1 MRLTDHDA
9 SFLYTE
15 TASGPMHGATIALLE
30 GEASFESIYAHID
43 SRLHLIPRYRQR
55 LAYVPM
61 NLAHPKWV
69 DDPDFDLANHVIAH
83 RLVGDSAAVLTM
95 DDAIAASMEL
105 LKPVLP
111 RDKPLWKTYVIE
123 GVPGTTVLLQL
134 GHHAMVDGA
143 SGIDVS
149 MALYDLQPD
158 APTPEPAAV
167 SWSPKPLP
175 SQIELATEAAQE
187 NAQKV
192 LGMKLP
198 GPSSWNEERR
208 DLLWRATESMTRF
221 VAEPVIT
228 APWNAGVVGPQ
239 RQLSWRKY
247 SFSDFRLIRRALGG
261 TINDVVLALVSESA
275 ARYLQHHGETVK
287 GGRLRLMCPVNVRR
301 EDEHG
306 ALGNRVSG
314 IFPIVSASS
323 KPIAERLDK
332 VRFEME
338 HIKHNREA
346 QALELMTESM
356 PSIPPVFMAPTRLVG
371 SRFDPT
377 SLAARLPTPV
387 MPRLGSRRPPLLGF
401 NFTCTNV
408 PGVQVPQ
415 YIAGH
420 QVVDTLSILMLC
432 GNLGYGVAVG
442 SYNQQL
448 YFNFICDPH
457 LMPDVELM
465 AQGVDDAFNELLEIV
480 KKQSVTTDIEKEE
493 QE

>member
-1 MRLTDHDA
+1 VRLTDHDA
-9 SFLYTE
+9 SFLYSE
-15 TASGPMHGATIALLE
+15 TASGPMHGAAIAILD
-30 GEASFESIYAHID
+30 GEVSFESIYAHVD
-43 SRLHLIPRYRQR
+43 SRLHLVPRYRQR
-55 LAYVPM
+55 LAFVPL

-69 DDPDFDLANHVIAH
+69 DDPDFDLANHVVAH
-83 RLVGDSAAVLTM
+83 SIEDAASGEVTM
-95 DDAIAASMEL
+95 DDAIAASMKL
-105 LKPVLP
+105 LEPVLP
-111 RDKPLWKTYVIE
+111 RDKPLWKTFVIQ
-123 GVPGTTVLLQL
+123 GVPGRTLLLQL

-143 SGIDVS
+143 SGIDISLV
-149 MALYDLQPD
+149 LFDLQAD
-158 APTPEPAAV
+158 APAPEPPAE
-167 SWSPKPLP
+167 SWAPQPMP
-175 SQIELATEAAQE
+175 SQMELASEAARE
-187 NAQKV
+187 NTQKV
-192 LGMKLP
+192 LDMRLP
-198 GPSSWNEERR
+198 GPGSWDEEHR

-228 APWNAGVVGPQ
+228 APWNAGVVGPK
-239 RQLSWRKY
+239 RQLCWRKY

-261 TINDVVLALVSESA
+261 TINDVVLALVSEAA
-275 ARYLQHHGETVK
+275 ARYLQHHGESEK
-287 GGRLRLMCPVNVRR
+287 GGHLRIMCPVNVRR

-338 HIKHNREA
+338 HIKQNREA
-346 QALELMTESM
+346 QAMELMNESM
-356 PSIPPVFMAPTRLVG
+356 PSIPPVLMAPTLMVG

-377 SLAARLPTPV
+377 ALAARLPTPV
-387 MPRLGSRRPPLLGF
+387 MPRMGPRAPLLGF

-420 QVVDTLSILMLC
+420 QVLDTLGVLMLG

-448 YFNFICDPH
+448 YFNFVCEPR
-457 LMPDVELM
+457 LMPDIELM
-465 AQGVDDAFNELLEIV
+465 AQGVDDAFNELLEV
-480 KKQSVTTDIEKEE
+480 AQNQTVTTGTEA
-493 QE
+493 